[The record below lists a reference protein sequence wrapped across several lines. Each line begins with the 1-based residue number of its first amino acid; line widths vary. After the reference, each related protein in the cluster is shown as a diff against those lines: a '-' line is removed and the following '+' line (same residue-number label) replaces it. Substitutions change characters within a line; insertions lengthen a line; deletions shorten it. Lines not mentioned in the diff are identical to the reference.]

1 MYIFIMFNEIQFG
14 NQTADKQIKCIVDI
28 LFHQC
33 RTRVFVL
40 NKKEL

>member
-28 LFHQC
+28 LFHR

-40 NKKEL
+40 NEKEL